1 MRRPLVAAVSVLAT
15 MALLEAVARIVAP
28 SASYFVLVPETDWTI
43 AEAPDVVRGIEGISR
58 YRVNSF
64 GIRGRAFG
72 PDDSEYRILA
82 VGGSTTECA
91 QLDDTEVWTALLENA
106 LDPMAPI
113 TPITNARRVWVGNV
127 GRSGLTAREH
137 VLHLEHLLPEYPRID
152 VVLSMVGVN
161 DMLSAL
167 KQGARYQPPP
177 PEPDRARAF
186 VLYPRW
192 SALWQTVDRLRAS
205 YNRSRA
211 FGPDDANGLTQSRR
225 ARQVAEVWID
235 DLPDLE
241 EPLEVY
247 RRNLNAMADI
257 ASVKGVRLVFITQP
271 SRWREHMSEEESR
284 ELWFGWV
291 GEDWPVAEGYFT
303 TGALERAMAAY
314 NEGLLGVCRERGLDC
329 VDAAATMGP
338 DAALFYD
345 DVHFTEAGSR
355 RLAGVLAAHLKR

>member
-1 MRRPLVAAVSVLAT
+1 MRRTLVAAASVIAT
-15 MALLEAVARIVAP
+15 LALLEALLRIFAP

-58 YRVNSF
+58 YRVNPR

-72 PDDSEYRILA
+72 PDASEYRMLA

-91 QLDDTEVWTALLENA
+91 QLDDTEAWTAVLEKS
-106 LDPMAPI
+106 LDP
-113 TPITNARRVWVGNV
+113 TKDDRRVWVGNV
-127 GRSGLTAREH
+127 GRSGQTSREH

-152 VVLSMVGVN
+152 DVLSMVGVN
-161 DMLSAL
+161 DMLTAL

-177 PEPDRARAF
+177 PEPDFSRAF
-186 VLYPRW
+186 VLYPRR
-192 SALWQTVDRLRAS
+192 SALWQTVHRLRAS
-205 YNRSRA
+205 FSRRRA
-211 FGPDDANGLTQSRR
+211 FGPEDAGGLTRARR
-225 ARQVAEVWID
+225 ARREAKVFID

-241 EPLEVY
+241 KPLEEY
-247 RRNLNAMADI
+247 RGNLNAMADI
-257 ASVKGVRLVFITQP
+257 ASERRVRLVLVTQP
-271 SRWREHMSEEESR
+271 SRWREHMSEEDSR

-314 NEGLLGVCRERGLDC
+314 NETLLGVCRERRLDC

-338 DAALFYD
+338 EAALYYD